1 MSCLLSRIPRVQSR
15 PCRRLL
21 TLSAV
26 QGPTK
31 PPLDLR
37 TLPEYFY
44 SEILEHNS
52 ERPAL
57 ICRAEKPLGHG
68 GPPSRNMG
76 IRRHLAWDF
85 DNFERH
91 VISLA
96 RGLVAMGVKKG
107 DRVGVIMG
115 NNRYDNTMLV
125 LKPLWLTAKPWFFCT
140 VPMRCCS
147 GLAQVWVLCWLR
159 LTQRIGFKSW

>member
-1 MSCLLSRIPRVQSR
+1 MSCLVSRIPHVQSR
-15 PCRRLL
+15 LYSRLL

-26 QGPTK
+26 KGPTK

-37 TLPEYFY
+37 TLPEYFF

-57 ICRAEKPLGHG
+57 ICRAEKPSSHG

-76 IRRHLAWDF
+76 VKRHLAWDF
-85 DNFERH
+85 DEFERH
-91 VISLA
+91 VMSLA
-96 RGLVAMGVKKG
+96 RGLVAMGVRKG

-115 NNRYDNTMLV
+115 NNRYDNTTLV
-125 LKPLWLTAKPWFFCT
+125 FEALSLTAKPWFCT
-140 VPMRCCS
+140 VHMRCCS
-147 GLAQVWVLCWLR
+147 GLAQVWVLCWSR
-159 LTQRIGFKSW
+159 LTQRIGFRSW